1 MATYNNIYF
10 EYYFDNELIK
20 GYLNTV
26 TNIEADEEDG
36 DTFQF
41 TSTNPLFVKYTGNG
55 ILTIPYF
62 FSGGYDDANKTNRF
76 TDAFLEALDEFEE
89 NNNLLEY

>member
-1 MATYNNIYF
+1 MATYNNTYF

-26 TNIEADEEDG
+26 TDIVADEEDG

-41 TSTNPLFVKYTGNG
+41 TSSNPLFVKYTGNG

-62 FSGGYDDANKTNRF
+62 FTGDDFREMERF
-76 TDAFLEALDEFEE
+76 TDVFLDALEEFED
-89 NNNLLEY
+89 NNNRLLEL

>member
-1 MATYNNIYF
+1 MATYNNTYF
-10 EYYFDNELIK
+10 EFYFDNELIK

-41 TSTNPLFVKYTGNG
+41 TSDNPLFVKYTGNG
-55 ILTIPYF
+55 ILTMPYYF
-62 FSGGYDDANKTNRF
+62 IGEIDDADEMNRF
-76 TDAFLEALDEFEE
+76 TDAFLEALEEFKE
-89 NNNLLEY
+89 NNNLLE

>member
-1 MATYNNIYF
+1 MATYNNTYF

-26 TNIEADEEDG
+26 TDIVADEEDG

-41 TSTNPLFVKYTGNG
+41 TSV
-55 ILTIPYF
+55 IHF
-62 FSGGYDDANKTNRF
+62 FCKELR
-76 TDAFLEALDEFEE
+76 
-89 NNNLLEY
+89 